1 MLSSIHFFIRI
12 VNMNTIIKTLVN
24 KILIGIVTG
33 IICMLLLLCVCL
45 MPENA
50 IRANVS
56 KSADYYVEKGLYPY
70 LVERLYCSC
79 QDNYAD
85 SILTNVI
92 YNMVSDDGNN
102 LFSRVI
108 TAKYYNPLYED
119 VDISLNDYMNMS
131 RDEVSQINEDDYVQ
145 YFRYWHGS
153 AVVLIPLFTVFDI
166 VAIRI
171 ILGVVAISLMIL
183 VAIML
188 FKDNKKSLAISA
200 LLAMVI
206 LNIWMIA
213 ACVEYVTTFIVAGI
227 ISILTIRICRNGKKD
242 NKQKLNSFINIMIIS
257 GIVCAFVDFLTTET
271 ITVTIPAIIFL
282 AYCGNTELFSD
293 IKLGFINL
301 IKPLFAW
308 GVGYACMFIF
318 KWCLSVIVLGG
329 TAFTEAL
336 SSAENRLTGV
346 VYNSNTNLSGDASL
360 ARRIVGCLGKNM
372 AMLYQRGL
380 SFNFGAMLAI
390 TLLLF
395 FVCFGIVYLFR
406 TKDFG
411 DKYRALAGTE
421 LLLIGIIPYV
431 RYLVLSNHAYIHF
444 FFTYRAQMAT
454 LIVVFVLTW
463 ELGIKEMLSYFHTK
477 KSKRRGTRK

>member
-1 MLSSIHFFIRI
+1 
-12 VNMNTIIKTLVN
+12 MNTIVKTILN
-24 KILIGIVTG
+24 RILIGIVTG
-33 IICMLLLLCVCL
+33 IICMLLLLCACL
-45 MPENA
+45 IPQSA
-50 IRANVS
+50 IRPHIA
-56 KSADYYVEKGLYPY
+56 KSADYYVEKGLFPI
-70 LVERLYCSC
+70 LIERLYCSR

-92 YNMVSDDGNN
+92 YNMVADDGNN

-108 TAKYYNPLYED
+108 TAKYYNPLHEN

-131 RDEVSQINEDDYVQ
+131 KEEISQIDEANFVE

-153 AVVLIPLFTVFDI
+153 VVVLIPLFTLFDI
-166 VAIRI
+166 VTVRL
-171 ILGVVAISLMIL
+171 ILGIIAIGLML
-183 VAIML
+183 VTVFL
-188 FKDNKKSLAISA
+188 LLKDNKKTLAVSI

-213 ACVEYVTTFIVAGI
+213 ACIEYVTTFIVAGI
-227 ISILTIRICRNGKKD
+227 VSILTIRICRNGKKD

-293 IKLGFINL
+293 IKQGFINL

-336 SSAENRLTGV
+336 ASAENRLTGV
-346 VYNSNTNLSGDASL
+346 VYNANDNLSGDASL

-411 DKYRALAGTE
+411 DRYRALAGTE
-421 LLLIGIIPYV
+421 LLLIGIIPYI

-463 ELGIKEMLSYFHTK
+463 ELGIKEMLSYFHSK